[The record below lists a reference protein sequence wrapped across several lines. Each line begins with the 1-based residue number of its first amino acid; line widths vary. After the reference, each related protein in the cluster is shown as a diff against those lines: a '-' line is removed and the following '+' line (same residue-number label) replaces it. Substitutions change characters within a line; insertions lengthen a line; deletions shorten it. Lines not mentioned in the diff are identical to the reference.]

1 MTGLG
6 ALAAAGFGLGV
17 SVAAPLG
24 PVSAA
29 AIREGLERGAL
40 GAFLIG
46 LGAATVDFFYLGLVY
61 LGVAPLLLRLPWL
74 MTGFYLAGAFLLGQM
89 AWGALKR
96 AKHGGLP
103 EPAAGGRRPG
113 RSGYLFGLGITL
125 LNPSTIVSWLGMG
138 GAFASAYL
146 TDLPLAG
153 AATVLASVFAGSAI
167 WFGVLSLL
175 VGGARRAAGGRPWVY
190 RAVNLVAGLALGA
203 YAGLFLWRAA
213 GL

>member
-1 MTGLG
+1 MTGMA

-40 GAFLIG
+40 PAFLIG

-74 MTGFYLAGAFLLGQM
+74 MTGFYLAGAFLLGHM
-89 AWGALKR
+89 ARGALKR
-96 AKHGGLP
+96 AREGGLP
-103 EPAAGGRRPG
+103 APAGGGRRTTG
-113 RSGYLFGLGITL
+113 NGYLFGLGITL
-125 LNPSTIVSWLGMG
+125 LNPSTIVSWLGLG

-146 TDLPLAG
+146 TTLSWTGAG
-153 AATVLASVFAGSAI
+153 LILLSVFAGSAT
-167 WFGVLSLL
+167 WFATLALM
-175 VGGARRAAGGRPWVY
+175 VGAARRAAGGRPWVY

-203 YAGLFLWRAA
+203 YALVFLWRAIA
-213 GL
+213 